1 LDDETQRP
9 WALFLFVR
17 LRWVILSSAHR

>member
-17 LRWVILSSAHR
+17 LRWVISSSAHR